1 MPHISNLGAEKPA
14 CYADLRGRVA
24 LITGGGTG
32 IGRGIA
38 LRLAAEGM
46 KVAVCGR
53 RADPLEETADLVR
66 AAGGEALAQSADIT
80 DEAQVAS
87 LLELVAG
94 RCGAIDALVHNAMVL
109 RTYPVP
115 QLTLDR
121 WEAAFAT
128 ACRGG
133 YLLARGVLPEM
144 QARRDGNLVFISSVG
159 AARAH
164 RPGMPYDAAKAAQEA
179 MVRGLAIEYA
189 EHGVRVN
196 GVAPGAIHA
205 RPPRTRD
212 ARSSEHIPIRRKG
225 TPPEVAAVVAFLLSD
240 QSSYL
245 TGHTIRV
252 DGGLTAQ
259 LTPPGI
265 WV

>member
-1 MPHISNLGAEKPA
+1 
-14 CYADLRGRVA
+14 
-24 LITGGGTG
+24 
-32 IGRGIA
+32 
-38 LRLAAEGM
+38 M
-46 KVAVCGR
+46 KVAICGR

-66 AAGGEALAQSADIT
+66 AAGGEALTQVADVT
-80 DEAQVAS
+80 EEAQVEA
-87 LLELVAG
+87 LLQAVAKRHG
-94 RCGAIDALVHNAMVL
+94 PIDALVHNAMVV
-109 RTYPVP
+109 RTYPIP
-115 QLTLDR
+115 KLTLDR

-144 QARRDGNLVFISSVG
+144 QARGRGGLVFISSVG

-179 MVRGLAIEYA
+179 MVRGLAVEYA
-189 EHGVRVN
+189 EYGVRVN
-196 GVAPGAIHA
+196 GVAPGAIQT
-205 RPPRTRD
+205 RPPRSTD
-212 ARSSEHIPIRRKG
+212 ARRSEYIPVRRIG
-225 TPPEVAAVVAFLLSD
+225 TPAEVAAIVAFLLSD

-245 TGHTIRV
+245 TGHTIYV

-259 LTPPGI
+259 LTPPGV